1 MAYAASVAVDDLS
14 GRRLGGF
21 ELIEPLGEGSFGSV
35 WRARQVRLDR
45 DVAVKVLDPLVAR
58 DPNAARRFER
68 EGRSAASLEHPSIV
82 PVYEAGD
89 DDGLYYLAM
98 RLVDGETLADRIDR
112 DAPLDHRSVD
122 ELLRP
127 IANALD
133 AAHASGLIHRDVK
146 PANILIEDG
155 RPYLSDFGI
164 AASARE
170 LGRYTTGSIGTA
182 EYMAPEQGRGEGVDH
197 RCDLYAL
204 GCVAFH
210 ALTGHSPFARD
221 DMVSTLLAHSTDKI
235 PETGDVDLDAF
246 FARAMAKDPDDR
258 FNNGAEMMA
267 AFASGGTRMADI
279 AASSPRPASA
289 EPPARAGRRRTTT
302 IVAIIGVL
310 ALGVAGLIVAGR
322 DSGDGDADDAGGT
335 TEVATSTPATSL
347 EAVPADP
354 ADAENGGDVA
364 VASVEDPNVAD
375 PNVADPSVDDPNG
388 DAAIGDAQTS
398 STTAAADVVAIR
410 EGGTVRVGSTLLL
423 DDPNPHSN
431 LDASK
436 VLAEW
441 VLPVMYRIDENLE
454 PVPSLAVG
462 PPVAN
467 PNNPLILTWEINGDR
482 QWDDGTPV
490 TAADIVATHGYLTAI
505 DTNATST
512 FLYDKVASV
521 ERIDDTS
528 ISIELAEASGAA
540 YLMYSTIHP
549 IIKADAWAQHLA
561 SDGTAA
567 DFLLAGPDFS
577 AGPYRVATG
586 RQNAGEIE
594 LVPNQ
599 AWTGSSRPALETVEI
614 ATYETATDLVEA
626 KSRGEIDLI
635 WVDDVSRNELRD
647 AAALDATEV
656 QIGTASLATQ
666 LTFNFSTPALQD
678 SLVRQAIF
686 AALDRNA
693 IVDTAVGRKINTVTE
708 PWNSLVFADG
718 QRDDSQPFADGY
730 DPARAEDLLD
740 QAGWTR
746 PPGENVVRQN
756 SAGELLELQG
766 VLLSDPDSTNAALE
780 IANNLGEIGVQFRA
794 ASGNTTVTN
803 ERINTGDFDLLLQ
816 FRVFNNDPVATEFSF
831 ASYECP
837 ATVDGCDGSG
847 VNVGAFGDDGVDE
860 LLALADTITD
870 PDARLDVYAEID
882 QRLSETLPA
891 IPLFVEPAFTAYDDD
906 ITGVVMAP
914 NVGPLTSLAD
924 WALLDR

>member
-1 MAYAASVAVDDLS
+1 MAVDDLS

-21 ELIEPLGEGSFGSV
+21 ELIEPLGAGSFGSV
-35 WRARQVRLDR
+35 WRARQVRLER
-45 DVAVKVLDPLVAR
+45 EVAVKVLDPLVAR

-82 PVYEAGD
+82 AVYEAGD
-89 DDGLYYLAM
+89 DDGLYFLAM
-98 RLVDGETLADRIDR
+98 RLVDGETLADRISR
-112 DAPLDHRSVD
+112 DAPLDRGSVD

-127 IANALD
+127 IAEALD
-133 AAHASGLIHRDVK
+133 AAHATGLIHRDVK
-146 PANILIEDG
+146 PANILLEDG

-197 RCDLYAL
+197 RADLYAL

-210 ALTGHSPFARD
+210 ALTGRSPFARD

-246 FARAMAKDPDDR
+246 FSRALAKEPDDR
-258 FNNGAEMMA
+258 FSSGAEMMA
-267 AFASGGTRMADI
+267 AFADESPFGTSVAVPSAD
-279 AASSPRPASA
+279 AAATDATERP
-289 EPPARAGRRRTTT
+289 GRRRMAT
-302 IVAIIGVL
+302 IGTIITVLVVGVVGVL
-310 ALGVAGLIVAGR
+310 VAGR
-322 DSGDGDADDAGGT
+322 NGGDDNAGGT
-335 TEVATSTPATSL
+335 TGVATSTPVTLL
-347 EAVPADP
+347 EAVPAD
-354 ADAENGGDVA
+354 
-364 VASVEDPNVAD
+364 SVETENSAAGPVG
-375 PNVADPSVDDPNG
+375 SVDDANG
-388 DAAIGDAQTS
+388 SDLAGDAQTP
-398 STTAAADVVAIR
+398 STVAVSDVVAIR
-410 EGGTVRVGSTLLL
+410 DGGTVRVGTTLLL

-431 LDASK
+431 LDAAK
-436 VLAEW
+436 VVAEW

-462 PPVAN
+462 PPVAD
-467 PNNPLILTWEINGDR
+467 PDNPLILTWEIHADR

-490 TAADIVATHGYLTAI
+490 TTTDIVATHDYLTAD

-521 ERIDDTS
+521 ALVDETS
-528 ISIELAEASGAA
+528 ITIELAEASGAA

-549 IIKADAWAQHLA
+549 VIKADAWERHL
-561 SDGTAA
+561 SNNGTAA

-599 AWTGSSRPALETVEI
+599 AWAGPKRPALETVEI
-614 ATYETATDLVEA
+614 ATYETSTDLVEA
-626 KSRGEIDLI
+626 KGRGEIDMI
-635 WVDDVSRNELRD
+635 WVDEVARDELRD

-656 QIGTASLATQ
+656 QVGTASVATQ
-666 LTFNFSTPALQD
+666 LTFNFSTPSLQD
-678 SLVRQAIF
+678 PLVRQAIL
-686 AALDRNA
+686 AALDRDA
-693 IVDTAVGRKINTVTE
+693 IVDTAVGRKINDVTE

-730 DPARAEDLLD
+730 DPARAADLLD

-746 PPGENVVRQN
+746 PAGENAVRQN
-756 SAGELLELQG
+756 AAGELLELQG
-766 VLLSDPDSTNAALE
+766 VLLADADSTNAALE

-794 ASGNTTVTN
+794 APGNTEATN
-803 ERINTGDFDLLLQ
+803 DRINTGDFDLLLQ

-837 ATVDGCDGSG
+837 ATVPGCSGSG
-847 VNVGAFGDDGVDE
+847 VNVGAYRDDRVDE
-860 LLALADTITD
+860 LLALADTIAD
-870 PDARLDVYAEID
+870 PEARLDVYADID
-882 QRLSETLPA
+882 ERLAETLPA

>member
-1 MAYAASVAVDDLS
+1 MAVDDLS

-45 DVAVKVLDPLVAR
+45 DVAVKVLDPMVAR

-112 DAPLDHRSVD
+112 DAPLDRHSVD

-127 IANALD
+127 IADALD
-133 AAHASGLIHRDVK
+133 SAHASGLIHRDVK
-146 PANILIEDG
+146 PANILLEDG

-210 ALTGHSPFARD
+210 ALAGRSPFARD
-221 DMVSTLLAHSTDKI
+221 DMVSTLLAHSTDQI
-235 PETGDVDLDAF
+235 PETGDIHLNAF

-258 FNNGAEMMA
+258 FNSGAEMMA
-267 AFASGGTRMADI
+267 AFARADSLGASI
-279 AASSPRPASA
+279 AASSSQLDPSEMSA
-289 EPPARAGRRRTTT
+289 HPGRRRTAKL
-302 IVAIIGVL
+302 VAIVGVL
-310 ALGVAGLIVAGR
+310 AMGVVGVILAGR
-322 DSGDGDADDAGGT
+322 NGGDGDAGGT
-335 TEVATSTPATSL
+335 AGVENSAPATSL
-347 EAVPADP
+347 DAAPAEP
-354 ADAENGGDVA
+354 ADAQTDDA
-364 VASVEDPNVAD
+364 VTVV
-375 PNVADPSVDDPNG
+375 SVDDPNG
-388 DAAIGDAQTS
+388 NGSNADGSNGDSQTS
-398 STTAAADVVAIR
+398 STAAAVDVVAIR
-410 EGGTVRVGSTLLL
+410 EGGTVRVGTTLML

-436 VLAEW
+436 VVAEW

-462 PPVAN
+462 PPVAD
-467 PNNPLILTWEINGDR
+467 PDNPLILTWQINGDR
-482 QWDDGTPV
+482 QWDDGTLV
-490 TAADIVATHGYLTAI
+490 TTADIVATHNYLTAA
-505 DTNATST
+505 DTNAART

-521 ERIDDTS
+521 DPIDDTS
-528 ISIELAEASGAA
+528 ITIELVEASGAA

-549 IIKADAWAQHLA
+549 IIKADAWEQHLA

-577 AGPYRVATG
+577 AGPYRIATG
-586 RQNAGEIE
+586 RQNAGEIQ

-599 AWTGSSRPALETVEI
+599 AWAGPSRPALETVEI
-614 ATYETATDLVEA
+614 ATYETSSDLVDA
-626 KSRGEIDLI
+626 KGRGEIDLI
-635 WVDDVSRNELRD
+635 WVDDVSRDELRD
-647 AAALDATEV
+647 ASALDATEV
-656 QIGTASLATQ
+656 QVGTASLATQ

-678 SLVRQAIF
+678 LLVRQAIF

-693 IVDTAVGRKINTVTE
+693 IVDTAVGRKINEVAE
-708 PWNSLVFADG
+708 PWSSLVFADG
-718 QRDDSQPFADGY
+718 QRDDSQPFAEGY
-730 DPARAEDLLD
+730 DPARAENLLD

-746 PPGENVVRQN
+746 PAGENAVRQN
-756 SAGELLELQG
+756 AAGELLELQG
-766 VLLSDPDSTNAALE
+766 VLLSDSDSTNAALE

-794 ASGNTTVTN
+794 ASGNTEVTN

-882 QRLSETLPA
+882 QRLSEMLPA

-914 NVGPLTSLAD
+914 NIGPLTSLAD